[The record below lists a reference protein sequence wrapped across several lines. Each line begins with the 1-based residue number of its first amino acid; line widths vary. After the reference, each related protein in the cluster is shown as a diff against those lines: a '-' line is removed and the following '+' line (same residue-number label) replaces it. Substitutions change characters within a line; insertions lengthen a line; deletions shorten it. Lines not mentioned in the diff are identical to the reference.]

1 MRVFFSYIFFA
12 CLAGLVVSSCAPA
25 IRPGS
30 SSPYQ
35 QDLSKVRPRYQFNDD
50 DVMVKGTA
58 PATKTGDTPA
68 SSSKSTETSAS
79 LVNNELAEII
89 QTINQQNKSV
99 RYMPGY
105 RIQLYVGNIRSE
117 ADAAKS
123 FIYRSFPE
131 LAPYI
136 TFNQPTY
143 RVKAG
148 DFMSKTEAE
157 HVLSSIKMQYASAVI
172 IPDKIEIEKGLL
184 QAMDDR

>member
-1 MRVFFSYIFFA
+1 MRIFFSYLFFA
-12 CLAGLVVSSCAPA
+12 CLAGAVITSCAPA

-58 PATKTGDTPA
+58 PAAKSGETPVSSPKAAEA
-68 SSSKSTETSAS
+68 SSS
-79 LVNNELAEII
+79 VNQELAEII

-99 RYMPGY
+99 KYMPGY

-131 LAPYI
+131 LSPYI

-157 HVLSSIKMQYASAVI
+157 HVLSSIKPQYASAVI
-172 IPDKIEIEKGLL
+172 VSDKIEIEKSLQ
-184 QAMDDR
+184 QAMNDK

>member
-1 MRVFFSYIFFA
+1 MIT
-12 CLAGLVVSSCAPA
+12 SCAPA

-35 QDLSKVRPRYQFNDD
+35 QDLSKIRPRYQFNDD
-50 DVMVKGTA
+50 DVLIKGNA
-58 PATKTGDTPA
+58 PAVKTSDAPV
-68 SSSKSTETSAS
+68 SSSKTAETPLS
-79 LVNNELAEII
+79 VNKELTEII

-99 RYMPGY
+99 KYMPGY

-131 LAPYI
+131 LSPYI

-143 RVKAG
+143 RVKVG

-157 HVLSSIKMQYASAVI
+157 HVLSSVKQQYASAVI
-172 IPDKIEIEKGLL
+172 VPDKIEIEKGLL

>member
-1 MRVFFSYIFFA
+1 MRIFFSYLFFA
-12 CLAGLVVSSCAPA
+12 CIAGAMITSCAPA

-50 DVMVKGTA
+50 DVLVKGS
-58 PATKTGDTPA
+58 TPA
-68 SSSKSTETSAS
+68 ASTADAPVSSSKTAEEAAS
-79 LVNNELAEII
+79 VNKELGEII

-131 LAPYI
+131 LSPYI

-157 HVLSSIKMQYASAVI
+157 HVLASVKLQYASAVI
-172 IPDKIEIEKGLL
+172 VPDKIEIEKGLL

>member
-1 MRVFFSYIFFA
+1 MIT
-12 CLAGLVVSSCAPA
+12 SCAPA

-50 DVMVKGTA
+50 DVLIKKSA
-58 PATKTGDTPA
+58 PAAKA
-68 SSSKSTETSAS
+68 SDAPVSGSKAAEASAS
-79 LVNNELAEII
+79 VNRELGEII
-89 QTINQQNKSV
+89 QAINQQNKSV

-123 FIYRSFPE
+123 FVYRAFPE
-131 LAPYI
+131 LSPYI

-157 HVLSSIKMQYASAVI
+157 HVLSSIKLQYASAVI
-172 IPDKIEIEKGLL
+172 VPDKIEIEKGLL